1 VVRKLNRSLSIE
13 SNGVMANWYLS
24 RERFKSAASISGGQF
39 NDAVDRVIE
48 ASSRDVDRWTRRHFI
63 PKTQTRLYRYP
74 QGRPGIATVLWV
86 DQDLLSVSTL
96 QTQAQNATPTTIS
109 SSDYFLEPVNPEPD
123 GNTRYNRIEIDE
135 SSTAAFESGDT
146 RQRSISVAGSW
157 GWGND
162 TETAGTVDDSGGIS
176 SSDTALIISDSSK
189 VEVGDT
195 LLIDSEQI
203 FVSGRNFAAKGSVL
217 LNMGSNLAAVNST
230 VTVTLDSS
238 HGIVAGEVIRIGSEQ
253 MFVISVST
261 NDLTVIRAFDGSVLA
276 AHNDDAAIHVNRTL
290 TIERGLNG
298 TTAASHSDSATIT
311 RYRPDADVARWA
323 LAEALATW
331 HQEHSGWGRS
341 IGTGDNATELTGREI
356 TQMRQSMVSYYRKT
370 REAVI

>member
-1 VVRKLNRSLSIE
+1 M
-13 SNGVMANWYLS
+13 VMANWYVS
-24 RERFKSAASISGGQF
+24 RERFKNAASISGGQY
-39 NDAVDRVIE
+39 NDAIDRVIE
-48 ASSRDVDRWTRRHFI
+48 ASSRDVDRWARRHFI

-74 QGRPGIATVLWV
+74 QQRPGLATVIWL

-96 QTQAQNATPTTIS
+96 QTKAQNTSPTTIS

-135 SSTAAFESGDT
+135 SSTAAFEAGDT
-146 RQRSISVAGSW
+146 SQRSISVAGSW
-157 GWGND
+157 GWGNA
-162 TETAGTVDDSGGIS
+162 TKSSGSVDDSGGIS
-176 SSDTALIISDSSK
+176 SSDTTLIVSDASLCD
-189 VEVGDT
+189 VGDT

-203 FVSGRNFAAKGSVL
+203 FVSDRSFAAKGSVL

-238 HGIVAGEVIRIGSEQ
+238 HGIVAGEVIRLDSEQ
-253 MFVISVST
+253 MYVVSVST
-261 NDLTVIRAFDGSVLA
+261 NDLTVIRAYDGSVLA
-276 AHNDDAAIHVNRTL
+276 SHNDDVAIHVNRTL

-311 RYRPDADVARWA
+311 KYAPDADVTRWA
-323 LAEALATW
+323 LAEAITTW

-341 IGTGDNATELTGREI
+341 IGTGDAATELTGREI
-356 TQMRQSMVSYYRKT
+356 TQLRESMVSYYRRT